1 MFSLIRRGDRAV
13 IHDTYVENE
22 VLTMDLSVH
31 FPNVEE
37 LVNPVRSWVCHSAAP
52 TKQMSGQQWACA
64 RPKGREMLMFFEHLP
79 SMSFDLCFLVFP
91 KNLCF
96 NAKKAAG
103 VYQSVRVLFT
113 ESYRCDVVQNEK
125 TRALLQPSEQ

>member
-1 MFSLIRRGDRAV
+1 MLHIGFFREAVLTKEMQVCWDLKKWLQHVVAMFSLIRRGDHAV

-52 TKQMSGQQWACA
+52 TKQMSGQQWPIGPSI
-64 RPKGREMLMFFEHLP
+64 RPTERPRNG
-79 SMSFDLCFLVFP
+79 DVF
-91 KNLCF
+91 
-96 NAKKAAG
+96 
-103 VYQSVRVLFT
+103 
-113 ESYRCDVVQNEK
+113 
-125 TRALLQPSEQ
+125 